1 MGPTTGK
8 FVVMYGLTYT
18 PDYKSGG
25 TGIIGLQI
33 RFNVH
38 SRLQIWRNGDH
49 RIANPMKLD
58 PMKLGMR
65 NDLLKRNES
74 SFET

>member
-1 MGPTTGK
+1 MGPINREIRCYVW
-8 FVVMYGLTYT
+8 FNAL
-18 PDYKSGG
+18 S
-25 TGIIGLQI
+25 GLQI

-58 PMKLGMR
+58 PMKLGMG
-65 NDLLKRNES
+65 NDLRKRNES
-74 SFET
+74 FDVNHLMT

>member
-1 MGPTTGK
+1 MGPTNRE
-8 FVVMYGLTYT
+8 
-18 PDYKSGG
+18 
-25 TGIIGLQI
+25 I
-33 RFNVH
+33 RCYVWFNVH

-49 RIANPMKLD
+49 RIANLMKLD